1 VDIPGSRLMTTGG
14 GNAGAARG
22 CVGTIGLAPTRVPA
36 GAVPGPGAVGA
47 GTGAVAGLSGCRVAR
62 STASRRFA
70 SRSTDCIVSQLVSA
84 DTSTVRRGVAIGPF
98 NKTDA

>member
-1 VDIPGSRLMTTGG
+1 MTTGG
-14 GNAGAARG
+14 GTAGAARG
-22 CVGTIGLAPTRVPA
+22 CGGPAGLAPTRVPV
-36 GAVPGPGAVGA
+36 GALPCPGLVGA
-47 GTGAVAGLSGCRVAR
+47 GAGATAGLFGGRAAR